1 MYNWEVKGN
10 YITSESM
17 LINSIYWDKWL
28 LRKSFNRAFLI
39 HIQLKEV
46 TNLVFKCLP
55 QWY

>member
-17 LINSIYWDKWL
+17 LINSRYWDKWL

-46 TNLVFKCLP
+46 TNLAFKCLP

>member
-10 YITSESM
+10 YISSVSM